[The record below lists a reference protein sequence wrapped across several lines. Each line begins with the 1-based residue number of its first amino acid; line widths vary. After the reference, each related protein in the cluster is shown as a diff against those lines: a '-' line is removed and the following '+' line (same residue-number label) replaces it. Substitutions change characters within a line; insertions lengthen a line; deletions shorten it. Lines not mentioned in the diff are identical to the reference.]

1 MTDKSLLEHLAHKT
15 AQHGYWWRFEEVI
28 REHVL
33 VEHVRL
39 FAEDLDLLNKG
50 IVYDNNAE
58 SSWVNLW
65 LRDGEFL
72 NDFFLF
78 LNLEQCFYVVKHQVK
93 EKIVERS

>member
-1 MTDKSLLEHLAHKT
+1 
-15 AQHGYWWRFEEVI
+15 
-28 REHVL
+28 
-33 VEHVRL
+33 L

-72 NDFFLF
+72 NDFFLL